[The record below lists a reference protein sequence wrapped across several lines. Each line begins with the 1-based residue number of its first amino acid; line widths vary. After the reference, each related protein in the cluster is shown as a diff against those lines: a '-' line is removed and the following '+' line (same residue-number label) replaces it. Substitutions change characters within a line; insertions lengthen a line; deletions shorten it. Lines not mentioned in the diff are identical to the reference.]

1 MAELKATRLQRRLFA
16 EVGKHAVVLH
26 LTHTDNGAA
35 HTLQHIGAH
44 VTQRLCQV
52 VQLVS
57 VFHAVPAIGAF
68 GQKLVVVLTRV
79 VAGIEEVLKVVEAHA
94 VDVQLPLL
102 RAGRQT
108 HCQQRDEE

>member
-68 GQKLVVVLTRV
+68 GQKLVIVLTCV
-79 VAGIEEVLKVVEAHA
+79 VAGIKEVLKVVEAHA